1 MNNLHKELTK
11 AEKEL
16 RTGAIPQLFRKFAI
30 PGVVGLL
37 FLGLQTI
44 IDGIVL
50 GNFVGANALASVSL
64 ILPCYSFMV
73 AVAVVIG
80 VGCQTLVS
88 IRLGQQ
94 DTPAAN
100 NALTS
105 GFVFLAGFSILISSI
120 IYLSAPYLAGLFGAN
135 EVLLPGAVSYIR
147 SLVPFFPILTSMFF
161 CDYMLKATGHPLYSM
176 IVMSSTVIINVGLDF
191 LFVALWDMGIAGA
204 GLATGIAFTIGAMAS
219 IPMIFGRWNQISLL
233 SGRFNRKLV
242 WQMIYNGSSEGL
254 SELSSG
260 ISVLLFNIT
269 IMHYIGESGVAAFT
283 AIQYVFFIG
292 VTIFLGI
299 SDGIIP
305 IISYNYGAN
314 QWDRIKQTLM
324 LAFKTNFIIGFILF
338 SLLFFFGEQVIS
350 LFFKS
355 SEQEVIKMATYGT
368 SIYAFAF
375 LLNGMNILSASYFT
389 AMANARIS
397 IIISLARGL
406 FFVAIGV
413 FVFPLLAGINGIWLT
428 VPFAEVCTCCI
439 SLILVSRSLKKQSAM
454 QNDI

>member
-1 MNNLHKELTK
+1 MNNLNKEFTK

-16 RTGAIPQLFRKFAI
+16 RTGAIPHLFRKFAI
-30 PGVVGLL
+30 PGVIGLL

-105 GFVFLAGFSILISSI
+105 GFIFLAGFSILVSTI

-147 SLVPFFPILTSMFF
+147 SLVPFFPLLTTMFF

-176 IVMSSTVIINVGLDF
+176 VVMSSTVIINIGLDL
-191 LFVALWDMGIAGA
+191 LFVVVWDMGIAGA
-204 GLATGIAFTIGAMAS
+204 GLATGIAFTIGAIAS
-219 IPMIFGRWNQISLL
+219 LPMIFGRWNKISLL
-233 SGRFNRKLV
+233 SGRFSRKLV
-242 WQMIYNGSSEGL
+242 WQMTYNGSSEGL
-254 SELSSG
+254 SEFSSG
-260 ISVLLFNIT
+260 ISVLLFNIA
-269 IMHYIGESGVAAFT
+269 IMRYAGESGVAAFT

-314 QWDRIKQTLM
+314 QWDRIKKTLT
-324 LAFKTNFIIGFILF
+324 LAFKTNFIIGFLLF

-355 SEQEVIKMATYGT
+355 SEQEVIKMAAYGT

-375 LLNGMNILSASYFT
+375 LLNGINILSASYFT

-397 IIISLARGL
+397 IIISLSRGL
-406 FFVAIGV
+406 FFIAIGV
-413 FVFPLLAGINGIWLT
+413 FIFPLLGGINGIWFT

-439 SLILVSRSLKKQSAM
+439 SLILVRKSLKKQSAM
-454 QNDI
+454 QNEI